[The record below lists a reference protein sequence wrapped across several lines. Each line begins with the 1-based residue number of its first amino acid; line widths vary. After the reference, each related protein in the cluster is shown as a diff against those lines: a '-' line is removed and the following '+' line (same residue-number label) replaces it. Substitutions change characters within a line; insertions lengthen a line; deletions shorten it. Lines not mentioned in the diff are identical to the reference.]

1 MKKSEIPMG
10 KLNVLPSYR
19 PGHCCEFCDKEWTDL
34 NLQGVNI
41 CKEHKDMVLILRCP
55 VCNLDLAIHMG
66 HFFGQCFWCV
76 VHRGFEGTELR
87 KDSRF
92 DAEGKVKPYWSD
104 ENIKARR
111 KRAETLN
118 RKCYGENGKL
128 ARTIEDAEDIIG
140 F

>member
-10 KLNVLPSYR
+10 KLNVLPSHR
-19 PGHCCEFCDKEWTDL
+19 PGRCCEFCDKEWTDL
-34 NLQGVNI
+34 NLQGVSI

-66 HFFGQCFWCV
+66 HFPGQRFWCV
-76 VHRGFEGTELR
+76 AHAGFHGNELR

-92 DAEGKVKPYWSD
+92 DEKGNIKPYWSD

-118 RKCYGENGKL
+118 RKYYGK
-128 ARTIEDAEDIIG
+128 IAEDIEDI
-140 F
+140 